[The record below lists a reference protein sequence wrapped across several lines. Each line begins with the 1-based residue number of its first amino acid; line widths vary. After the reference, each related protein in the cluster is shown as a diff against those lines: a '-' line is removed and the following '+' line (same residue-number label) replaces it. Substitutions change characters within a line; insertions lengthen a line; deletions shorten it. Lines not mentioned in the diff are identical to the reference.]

1 LQFAWRSES
10 GVVARAITSAKMHVA
25 TKGVWR
31 GTIVGVGEM
40 NGQAIYKISRD
51 GKFSNASVSN
61 VTVAKR
67 CLDQ

>member
-1 LQFAWRSES
+1 
-10 GVVARAITSAKMHVA
+10 MHVA